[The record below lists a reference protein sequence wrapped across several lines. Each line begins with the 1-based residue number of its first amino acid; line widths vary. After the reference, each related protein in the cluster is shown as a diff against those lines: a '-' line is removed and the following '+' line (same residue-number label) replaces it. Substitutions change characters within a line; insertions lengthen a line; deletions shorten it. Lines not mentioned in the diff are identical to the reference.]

1 MASATASLGKARMK
15 RRIPLAIKLGV
26 AFVVLILLAVALVYL
41 LTARS
46 ITQQFDEYRRESRE
60 KFGEQLADQLAW
72 YREWNGSWKGVLER
86 MLTRPTLIAVGDQ
99 VIEGNALIFD
109 VPITLADRDGRIIT
123 TTENTRYNELID
135 SLREAQQGSTILE
148 EWLANWEG
156 LYLAE
161 SEVEDGIPILVGDS
175 REGTLLIGE
184 VEPEY
189 GPDEAE
195 FLASAMRS
203 ALLGGG
209 IAIGMALVLS
219 FLLIVQI
226 LSPLRVLSRATERI
240 AQGNLPDQI
249 RLKSRDELGQL
260 GSSFDHMVDS
270 LRRSEALRRT
280 MTADIAHELR
290 TPVTIIQGTLE
301 AILDGIYDPSNE
313 TIAPIYEE
321 TLHLGSLIDDLRD
334 LALAEAGELRL
345 AKERTDIVDLVR
357 QVTEAAGASV
367 EHSPSVHVEFAGEIP
382 EVSLDPKRFRQVLA
396 NLLSNALIYTPAN
409 GEIRVDLHRVEDS
422 VELSVSDTGP
432 GISNEDLPHLFERFY
447 RGDPARGRTG
457 GSGLGLAIVRQWVEA
472 HGGTIRAENRSE
484 GGARFVL
491 QIPIS

>member
-1 MASATASLGKARMK
+1 MK
-15 RRIPLAIKLGV
+15 RRIPLALKLGV
-26 AFVVLILLAVALVYL
+26 AFVVLIRLAVALVYF

-46 ITQQFDEYRRESRE
+46 ITRQFDEYRQESRE
-60 KFGEQLADQLAW
+60 KFGQQLADQLAW

-86 MLTRPTLIAVGDQ
+86 MLTRPTFIAVGDQ
-99 VIEGNALIFD
+99 VIEGAALIFD
-109 VPITLADRDGRIIT
+109 IPITLADWDGRIIT
-123 TTENTRYNELID
+123 TTENARYNELID
-135 SLREAQQGSTILE
+135 ALREAQEGSTIQE
-148 EWLANWEG
+148 EWLANWAG

-161 SEVEDGIPILVGDS
+161 AEISEGIPILVGDF
-175 REGTLLIGE
+175 REGTLLVGE

-189 GPDEAE
+189 GPVEAD

-226 LSPLRVLSRATERI
+226 LSPLRVLSRATDRI
-240 AQGNLPDQI
+240 AQGDLPDRI
-249 RLKSRDELGQL
+249 RIRSRDELGQL

-270 LRRSEALRRT
+270 LRHSETLRQT

-301 AILDGIYDPSNE
+301 AILDGIYDPSNA

-345 AKERTDIVDLVR
+345 AKERTDILELVR
-357 QVTEAAGASV
+357 QVAETAGSSV
-367 EHSPSVHVEFAGEIP
+367 EESPTVHVEFAEEIP

-396 NLLSNALIYTPAN
+396 NLLSNALIYTPVD
-409 GEIRVDLHRVEDS
+409 GEIRVDVRRVEES
-422 VELSVSDTGP
+422 IELSVSDTGP
-432 GISNEDLPHLFERFY
+432 GILDEDLPHLFERFY

-472 HGGTIRAENRSE
+472 HGGTIRAENRPT

>member
-1 MASATASLGKARMK
+1 MK
-15 RRIPLAIKLGV
+15 RRIPLALKLGV
-26 AFVVLILLAVALVYL
+26 AFIVLILLAVALVYF

-46 ITQQFDEYRRESRE
+46 ITQQFDEYRHESLE
-60 KFGEQLADQLAW
+60 NSASEIAALLAS
-72 YREWNGSWKGVLER
+72 YREREGRWVGVGER
-86 MLTRPTLIAVGDQ
+86 VLTRPYIVSLGDRSLEGSVAIFRVPLVLFDHDGAFIASTDLQWINNRMRDEQGRLWATEED
-99 VIEGNALIFD
+99 
-109 VPITLADRDGRIIT
+109 LA
-123 TTENTRYNELID
+123 
-135 SLREAQQGSTILE
+135 
-148 EWLANWEG
+148 
-156 LYLAE
+156 
-161 SEVEDGIPILVGDS
+161 DGIPIMVDGN
-175 REGTLLIGE
+175 REGTLLVRE
-184 VEPEY
+184 VTDLGGSER
-189 GPDEAE
+189 A
-195 FLASAMRS
+195 FLSTVTRS

-209 IAIGMALVLS
+209 IAIGVALVLS

-226 LSPLRVLSRATERI
+226 LSPLRVLSRATDRI
-240 AQGNLPDQI
+240 AQGDLPDRI
-249 RLKSRDELGQL
+249 RIKSRDELGQL

-270 LRRSEALRRT
+270 LRRSETLRQT

-345 AKERTDIVDLVR
+345 AREQTDVVELVR
-357 QVTEAAGASV
+357 QVTETAGSSV
-367 EHSPSVHVEFAGEIP
+367 EESPTVHVEFAGEFP
-382 EVSLDPKRFRQVLA
+382 ELSLDPKRFRQVLA
-396 NLLSNALIYTPAN
+396 NLLSNALIYTPVD
-409 GEIRVDLHRVEDS
+409 GEIRVNVRRVEES

-432 GISNEDLPHLFERFY
+432 GISDEDLPHLFERFY

-472 HGGTIRAENRSE
+472 HGGTIRAENRPD

>member
-1 MASATASLGKARMK
+1 MN
-15 RRIPLAIKLGV
+15 RRIPLALKLGV
-26 AFVVLILLAVALVYL
+26 AFIVLILLAVALVYL

-46 ITQQFDEYRRESRE
+46 IAQQFDEYRQESRE

-86 MLTRPTLIAVGDQ
+86 MLTRPTFIAVGDQ
-99 VIEGNALIFD
+99 VIEGDALIFD
-109 VPITLADRDGRIIT
+109 IPITLADRDGRIIT
-123 TTENTRYNELID
+123 TTENARYNELID
-135 SLREAQQGSTILE
+135 ALREAQEGSTIQE
-148 EWLANWEG
+148 EWLANWKG

-161 SEVEDGIPILVGDS
+161 SEIVEGISIMVGDS
-175 REGTLLIGE
+175 REGTLLVGE
-184 VEPEY
+184 VESEY
-189 GPDEAE
+189 GPVEAD

-219 FLLIVQI
+219 FLLIAQI
-226 LSPLRVLSRATERI
+226 LSPLRVLSRATDRV
-240 AQGNLPDQI
+240 AQGDLPDRI
-249 RLKSRDELGQL
+249 RIKSRDELGQL
-260 GSSFDHMVDS
+260 GSSFEHMVDS
-270 LRRSEALRRT
+270 LRRSETLRQT

-345 AKERTDIVDLVR
+345 AKERTDIVELVR
-357 QVTEAAGASV
+357 QVSETAGSSV
-367 EHSPSVHVEFAGEIP
+367 EQSPTVHVESAGEIP
-382 EVSLDPKRFRQVLA
+382 ELSLDRKRFRQVLA
-396 NLLSNALIYTPAN
+396 NLLSNALIYTPVD
-409 GEIRVDLHRVEDS
+409 GEIRVNVRRVDES

-432 GISNEDLPHLFERFY
+432 GISDEDLPHLFERFY

-472 HGGTIRAENRSE
+472 HGGTIRAENRPTS
-484 GGARFVL
+484 GARFIL
-491 QIPIS
+491 QIPIP

>member
-1 MASATASLGKARMK
+1 MK
-15 RRIPLAIKLGV
+15 RRIPLALKLGV
-26 AFVVLILLAVALVYL
+26 AFIVLILLAVALVYF

-46 ITQQFDEYRRESRE
+46 ITQQFDEYRQESRE
-60 KFGEQLADQLAW
+60 KFGQQLADQLAW
-72 YREWNGSWKGVLER
+72 YREWNGTWKGVLER

-99 VIEGNALIFD
+99 VIEGSALIFD

-123 TTENTRYNELID
+123 TTENARYNELID
-135 SLREAQQGSTILE
+135 ALREAQGGSPILE

-161 SEVEDGIPILVGDS
+161 AEISEGIPILVGES

-189 GPDEAE
+189 APDEAD

-219 FLLIVQI
+219 FMLIVQI
-226 LSPLRVLSRATERI
+226 LSPLRVLSRAADQI

-249 RLKSRDELGQL
+249 RLKSHDELGQL

-270 LRRSEALRRT
+270 LRRSETLRQT

-301 AILDGIYDPSNE
+301 AILDGIYDPSNA

-345 AKERTDIVDLVR
+345 AKERTDIVELVQ
-357 QVTEAAGASV
+357 QVTETAGSSV
-367 EHSPSVHVEFAGEIP
+367 EQPPTVHVEAAGEIP

-396 NLLSNALIYTPAN
+396 NLLSNALIYTPVD
-409 GEIRVDLHRVEDS
+409 GEIRVSVRRGEDS

-432 GISNEDLPHLFERFY
+432 GISDEDLPHLFERFY

-457 GSGLGLAIVRQWVEA
+457 GSGLGLAIVRQLVEA
-472 HGGTIRAENRSE
+472 HGGTIQAENRPE

-491 QIPIS
+491 QIPIP

>member
-1 MASATASLGKARMK
+1 MTK
-15 RRIPLAIKLGV
+15 RIPLALKLGV
-26 AFVVLILLAVALVYL
+26 AFVVLILLAVALVYF
-41 LTARS
+41 LTAQS
-46 ITQQFDEYRRESRE
+46 ITRRFDEYRQETRA

-86 MLTRPTLIAVGDQ
+86 MLTRPTFIAVGDQ
-99 VIEGNALIFD
+99 VIEGEALIFD
-109 VPITLADRDGRIIT
+109 VPITLADWDGRIIT
-123 TTENTRYNELID
+123 TTENARYNELID
-135 SLREAQQGSTILE
+135 ALREAQEGSTISE

-161 SEVEDGIPILVGDS
+161 AEIAEGIPIVVGES
-175 REGTLLIGE
+175 REGTLLVGD
-184 VEPEY
+184 VDPEY
-189 GPDEAE
+189 GPDETD

-219 FLLIVQI
+219 FLLIAQI
-226 LSPLRVLSRATERI
+226 LSPLRVLSRATDRI
-240 AQGNLPDQI
+240 AQGDLPDRI
-249 RLKSRDELGQL
+249 RIKSRDELGQL
-260 GSSFDHMVDS
+260 GSSFEHMVDS
-270 LRRSEALRRT
+270 LRRSETLRQT

-345 AKERTDIVDLVR
+345 AKESTDVVELVR
-357 QVTEAAGASV
+357 QVTETAGSSV
-367 EHSPSVHVEFAGEIP
+367 DQSPTVLVESADPIPEIP
-382 EVSLDPKRFRQVLA
+382 LDPKRFRQVLA
-396 NLLSNALIYTPAN
+396 NLLSNALIYTPVE
-409 GEIRVDLHRVEDS
+409 GEIRVDIRAVRDT

-432 GISNEDLPHLFERFY
+432 GISEEDLPHLFERFY

-472 HGGTIRAENRSE
+472 HGGTIRAENRPE

-491 QIPIS
+491 QIPTS

>member
-1 MASATASLGKARMK
+1 MTK
-15 RRIPLAIKLGV
+15 RIPLALKLGV
-26 AFVVLILLAVALVYL
+26 AFVVLILLAVALVYF
-41 LTARS
+41 LTAQS
-46 ITQQFDEYRRESRE
+46 ITRRFDEYRQETRA

-86 MLTRPTLIAVGDQ
+86 MLTRPTFIAVGDQ
-99 VIEGNALIFD
+99 VIEGEALIFD
-109 VPITLADRDGRIIT
+109 VPITLADWDGRIIT
-123 TTENTRYNELID
+123 TTENARYNELID
-135 SLREAQQGSTILE
+135 ALREAQEGSTISE

-161 SEVEDGIPILVGDS
+161 AEIAEGIPIVVGES
-175 REGTLLIGE
+175 REGTLLVGD
-184 VEPEY
+184 VDPEY
-189 GPDEAE
+189 GPDETD

-219 FLLIVQI
+219 FLLIAQI
-226 LSPLRVLSRATERI
+226 LSPLRVLSRATDRI
-240 AQGNLPDQI
+240 AQGDLPDRI
-249 RLKSRDELGQL
+249 RIKSRDELGQL
-260 GSSFDHMVDS
+260 GSSFEHMVDS
-270 LRRSEALRRT
+270 LRRSETLRQT

-345 AKERTDIVDLVR
+345 AKESTDVVELVR
-357 QVTEAAGASV
+357 QVTETAGSSV
-367 EHSPSVHVEFAGEIP
+367 DQSPTVRVESADPIPEIP
-382 EVSLDPKRFRQVLA
+382 LDPKRFRQVLA
-396 NLLSNALIYTPAN
+396 NLLSNALIYTPVE
-409 GEIRVDLHRVEDS
+409 GEIRVDIRAVRDTI
-422 VELSVSDTGP
+422 ELSVSDTGP
-432 GISNEDLPHLFERFY
+432 GISEEDLPHLFERFY

-472 HGGTIRAENRSE
+472 HGGTIRAENRPE

-491 QIPIS
+491 QIPTS

>member
-1 MASATASLGKARMK
+1 MK
-15 RRIPLAIKLGV
+15 RRIPLALKLGV
-26 AFVVLILLAVALVYL
+26 AFVVLILLAVALVYY

-46 ITQQFDEYRRESRE
+46 ITQQFDEYRQESRE
-60 KFGEQLADQLAW
+60 RFGEQLADQLAW

-86 MLTRPTLIAVGDQ
+86 MLTRPTFIAVGDQ
-99 VIEGNALIFD
+99 VIEGTALIFD
-109 VPITLADRDGRIIT
+109 VPITLADWDGRIIT

-135 SLREAQQGSTILE
+135 ELRKAQEQEGSTISQ
-148 EWLANWEG
+148 EWLENWEG
-156 LYLAE
+156 LYLDEEEIAE
-161 SEVEDGIPILVGDS
+161 GIPIMVGDS
-175 REGTLLIGE
+175 REGTLLVGE
-184 VEPEY
+184 VESEY
-189 GPDEAE
+189 GPDEAD
-195 FLASAMRS
+195 FLAFAMRS

-209 IAIGMALVLS
+209 IAFGIALVLS

-226 LSPLRVLSRATERI
+226 LSPLRVLTRATERI
-240 AQGNLPDQI
+240 AHGDLPDRI
-249 RLKSRDELGQL
+249 RIKSSDELGQL
-260 GSSFDHMVDS
+260 GASFDHMVDS
-270 LRRSEALRRT
+270 LRRSETLRQT

-301 AILDGIYDPSNE
+301 AILDGIYDPSSE

-345 AKERTDIVDLVR
+345 VKERMDIVELVR
-357 QVTEAAGASV
+357 QVTETAGSSV
-367 EHSPSVHVEFAGEIP
+367 EQSPTVRVESAGEIP
-382 EVSLDPKRFRQVLA
+382 EVSVDPKRFRQVLA
-396 NLLSNALIYTPAN
+396 NLLSNALIYTPVD
-409 GEIRVDLHRVEDS
+409 GEIRVDVRRVEDS

-432 GISNEDLPHLFERFY
+432 GISKEDLPHLFERFY

-472 HGGTIRAENRSE
+472 HGGTIRAENRPE

-491 QIPIS
+491 RIPIS

>member
-1 MASATASLGKARMK
+1 MK
-15 RRIPLAIKLGV
+15 RRIPLALKLGV
-26 AFVVLILLAVALVYL
+26 AFVVLILLAVALVYF

-46 ITQQFDEYRRESRE
+46 ITQQFGEYRRESRE

-135 SLREAQQGSTILE
+135 ALREAQEGATILE

-156 LYLAE
+156 LYLDPE
-161 SEVEDGIPILVGDS
+161 EISGGIPIVVGES
-175 REGTLLIGE
+175 REGTLLVGD

-189 GPDEAE
+189 GPDEAD

-209 IAIGMALVLS
+209 IAIGLALVLS
-219 FLLIVQI
+219 FLLIAQI
-226 LSPLRVLSRATERI
+226 LSPLRVLSRATDRI
-240 AQGNLPDQI
+240 AHGDLPDRIWI
-249 RLKSRDELGQL
+249 RSHDELGQL

-270 LRRSEALRRT
+270 LRRSETLRQT

-301 AILDGIYDPSNE
+301 AILDGIYDPSSE

-345 AKERTDIVDLVR
+345 AKERTDIVDLAR
-357 QVTEAAGASV
+357 QVTETAGSSV
-367 EHSPSVHVEFAGEIP
+367 EESPHVHVEADGAIP
-382 EVSLDPKRFRQVLA
+382 HVSLDRKRFRQVLA
-396 NLLSNALIYTPAN
+396 NLLSNALIYTPAG
-409 GEIRVDLHRVEDS
+409 GEIRVDVHLAGEA

-432 GISNEDLPHLFERFY
+432 GISEQDLPHLFERFY

-472 HGGTIRAENRSE
+472 HSGTIRAENRPE

>member
-1 MASATASLGKARMK
+1 MK
-15 RRIPLAIKLGV
+15 RRIPLAVKLGV
-26 AFVVLILLAVALVYL
+26 AFVVLILLAVALVYF
-41 LTARS
+41 LTAQS
-46 ITQQFDEYRRESRE
+46 ITHQFDEYRRESRE
-60 KFGEQLADQLAW
+60 KFGQQLADQLAW

-135 SLREAQQGSTILE
+135 SLHEAQQGSTVLE

-161 SEVEDGIPILVGDS
+161 SEVEEGIPIIVGDS
-175 REGTLLIGE
+175 REGTLLVGRI
-184 VEPEY
+184 EPEY
-189 GPDEAE
+189 GPDEAD

-219 FLLIVQI
+219 FLLIMQI
-226 LSPLRVLSRATERI
+226 LSPLRVLSRATDRI
-240 AQGNLPDQI
+240 AQGDLPDQI

-260 GSSFDHMVDS
+260 GLSFDHMVDS
-270 LRRSEALRRT
+270 LRRSETLRRT

-345 AKERTDIVDLVR
+345 AKEWTDIVDLVR

-367 EHSPSVHVEFAGEIP
+367 EQAPSVHVESAGEIP
-382 EVSLDPKRFRQVLA
+382 EVSLDRKRFRQVLA

-409 GEIRVDLHRVEDS
+409 GEIRVDLRRVEDS

-472 HGGTIRAENRSE
+472 HGGAIRAENRPE

>member
-1 MASATASLGKARMK
+1 MK
-15 RRIPLAIKLGV
+15 RRIPLALKLGV
-26 AFVVLILLAVALVYL
+26 AFVVLILLAVALVHI
-41 LTARS
+41 LTTRAIMR
-46 ITQQFDEYRRESRE
+46 QFDEYRRESRE
-60 KFGEQLADQLAW
+60 NSASEIAALLAAYREQEGQWVGVAERVLYQHIVVSLGEQ
-72 YREWNGSWKGVLER
+72 S
-86 MLTRPTLIAVGDQ
+86 
-99 VIEGNALIFD
+99 IEGSVAIFQ
-109 VPITLADRDGRIIT
+109 VPLVLFDRDGLVIAATDLQWLNSHEPDEENRLWA
-123 TTENTRYNELID
+123 TEED
-135 SLREAQQGSTILE
+135 
-148 EWLANWEG
+148 LAM
-156 LYLAE
+156 
-161 SEVEDGIPILVGDS
+161 GIPIMVDGDRVGILLV
-175 REGTLLIGE
+175 REVSDLSGSE
-184 VEPEY
+184 R
-189 GPDEAE
+189 A
-195 FLASAMRS
+195 FLSTVTRS

-209 IAIGMALVLS
+209 IAIGVALVLS

-240 AQGNLPDQI
+240 AQGEFPDQI

-270 LRRSEALRRT
+270 LRRSETLRQT

-301 AILDGIYDPSNE
+301 AILDGIYDPSSE

-345 AKERTDIVDLVR
+345 AKERTDIVDLAR
-357 QVTEAAGASV
+357 QVAETAGGSL
-367 EHSPSVHVEFAGEIP
+367 EESPYVHVEVEGEIP
-382 EVSLDPKRFRQVLA
+382 DVSLDPKRFRQVLA
-396 NLLSNALIYTPAN
+396 NLLSNALIYTPAD
-409 GEIRVDLHRVEDS
+409 GEIRVDVRRVGDS

-432 GISNEDLPHLFERFY
+432 GISDDDLPHLFERFY

-472 HGGTIRAENRSE
+472 HDGAIRAENRPE

>member
-1 MASATASLGKARMK
+1 MK
-15 RRIPLAIKLGV
+15 RRIPLALKLGV
-26 AFVVLILLAVALVYL
+26 AFIVLILLAVALVYF

-46 ITQQFDEYRRESRE
+46 ITQQFDEYRQESLE
-60 KFGEQLADQLAW
+60 NSASEIAALLAS
-72 YREWNGSWKGVLER
+72 YREREGRWVGVGER
-86 MLTRPTLIAVGDQ
+86 VLTRPYIVSLGDRSLEGSVAIFRVPLVLFDHDGAFIASTDLQWINSRMRDEQGRLWATEED
-99 VIEGNALIFD
+99 
-109 VPITLADRDGRIIT
+109 LA
-123 TTENTRYNELID
+123 
-135 SLREAQQGSTILE
+135 
-148 EWLANWEG
+148 
-156 LYLAE
+156 
-161 SEVEDGIPILVGDS
+161 DGIPIMVDGN
-175 REGTLLIGE
+175 REGTLLVRE
-184 VEPEY
+184 VTDLGGSER
-189 GPDEAE
+189 A
-195 FLASAMRS
+195 FLSTVTRS

-209 IAIGMALVLS
+209 IAIGIALVLS

-226 LSPLRVLSRATERI
+226 LSPLRVLSRATDRI
-240 AQGNLPDQI
+240 AQGDLPDRI
-249 RLKSRDELGQL
+249 RIKSRDELGQL

-270 LRRSEALRRT
+270 LRRSETLRQT

-345 AKERTDIVDLVR
+345 AKERTDVVELVR
-357 QVTEAAGASV
+357 QVTETAGSSV
-367 EHSPSVHVEFAGEIP
+367 EESPTVHVEFAGEFP
-382 EVSLDPKRFRQVLA
+382 KLSLDPKRFRQVLA
-396 NLLSNALIYTPAN
+396 NLLSNALIYTPVD
-409 GEIRVDLHRVEDS
+409 GEIRVNVRRVEES

-432 GISNEDLPHLFERFY
+432 GILDEDLPHLFERFY

-472 HGGTIRAENRSE
+472 HGGTIRAENRPD

>member
-1 MASATASLGKARMK
+1 MK
-15 RRIPLAIKLGV
+15 RRIPLALKLGL
-26 AFVVLILLAVALVYL
+26 AFVVLILLAVALVYF

-46 ITQQFDEYRRESRE
+46 ITQQFDEYRQESRE

-86 MLTRPTLIAVGDQ
+86 MLTRPTLIAIGEQ

-123 TTENTRYNELID
+123 TTENARYNQLID
-135 SLREAQQGSTILE
+135 ALREAQEGSSILE

-161 SEVEDGIPILVGDS
+161 EEIAGGIPIVVGDS
-175 REGTLLIGE
+175 REGTLLIGD

-189 GPDEAE
+189 GPDEAK

-209 IAIGMALVLS
+209 IAIGMALILS
-219 FLLIVQI
+219 FLLIAQI
-226 LSPLRVLSRATERI
+226 LSPLRVLSRATDRV
-240 AQGNLPDQI
+240 AQGDLPDRI
-249 RLKSRDELGQL
+249 RISSRDELGQL
-260 GSSFDHMVDS
+260 GLSFDHMVDS
-270 LRRSEALRRT
+270 LRRSETLRRT

-345 AKERTDIVDLVR
+345 ATERTDIVELVR
-357 QVTEAAGASV
+357 QVAETAGASV
-367 EHSPSVHVEFAGEIP
+367 EQSPTVRVESAGEIP
-382 EVSLDPKRFRQVLA
+382 AVSLDPKRFRQVLA
-396 NLLSNALIYTPAN
+396 NLLSNALIYTPAD
-409 GEIRVDLHRVEDS
+409 GDIRVDLRRVEDS

-472 HGGTIRAENRSE
+472 HGGTIRAENRHG

-491 QIPIS
+491 RIPIS